1 GKVAEQIY
9 SLRRRA
15 LDTIIEQ
22 KLLEAAAAE
31 KNVTVDQLLKE
42 EVGAAVP
49 EPSEA
54 EIKAIYDA
62 NKERFGGTFEQARP
76 QIVSVLKRNR
86 EGAQQQQFLAGLQQK
101 HTVEI
106 KLEKPP
112 VERVKVAVGPEDP
125 CLGPEG
131 AAVTL
136 IEFTDFQCPFCGR
149 ARAAIDQVLETY
161 KKDVR
166 YCYRDFPLGFHQDAQ
181 AAGIASQCAFEQN
194 ADQGWKYFRTLFDNQ
209 QSLKPDHLKKYAKE
223 AGLDSKSFN
232 QCLDSRKYA
241 EEVQQDLDEGSKAGV
256 TGTPGFFVNGILI
269 SGAQPFSKFKEV
281 IDDELKK

>member
-1 GKVAEQIY
+1 MGIMRFSKLLFILFGLVLCFSCNSTSNVAATIDGKPVYMEEVDRAFGGKVAEQIY

-22 KLLEAAAAE
+22 KLLEEAAAE
-31 KNVTVDQLLKE
+31 KNVTVDQLLKQE
-42 EVGAAVP
+42 IGAAVP

-62 NKERFGGTFEQARP
+62 NKERFGGTFEEARV

-131 AAVTL
+131 AAVT
-136 IEFTDFQCPFCGR
+136 
-149 ARAAIDQVLETY
+149 
-161 KKDVR
+161 
-166 YCYRDFPLGFHQDAQ
+166 
-181 AAGIASQCAFEQN
+181 
-194 ADQGWKYFRTLFDNQ
+194 
-209 QSLKPDHLKKYAKE
+209 
-223 AGLDSKSFN
+223 
-232 QCLDSRKYA
+232 
-241 EEVQQDLDEGSKAGV
+241 
-256 TGTPGFFVNGILI
+256 
-269 SGAQPFSKFKEV
+269 
-281 IDDELKK
+281 